1 MAAACGTWASKLQA
15 GVTPSD
21 TSLTGPDISAVFSA
35 IHADVIATGADCM
48 ARMQSTATRISA
60 AANGYEN
67 NESES
72 AARLHAI
79 TGQP

>member
-1 MAAACGTWASKLQA
+1 M
-15 GVTPSD
+15 PSD
-21 TSLTGPDISAVFSA
+21 TSLTGPAISAVFSA

-48 ARMQSTATRISA
+48 KRMQSTATRITA

-72 AARLHAI
+72 AARVHAI
-79 TGQP
+79 TGLP